1 MRLICTYNSYAFLKK
16 AANVVSDKFICFHYS
31 SRLQQT
37 IITGSLTGRLFTS
50 RGRDIFIFLCQKL
63 VAGGHCELGRY
74 FDAINNI
81 LQTHLFNTR
90 L

>member
-1 MRLICTYNSYAFLKK
+1 M
-16 AANVVSDKFICFHYS
+16 SDKFICFHYP

-37 IITGSLTGRLFTS
+37 IITGSLIGRLFKG

-63 VAGGHCELGRY
+63 VADGHCELGSY
-74 FDAINNI
+74 FEAINNI